1 MKNKFIIS
9 VGLITLFLGHAQA
22 NDFSLGKELF
32 NDANCMSCHTSK
44 PFQPDKTTTFLKLVK
59 AIDFCNINLNTG
71 WFEDEIEE
79 VAAYLNDKYYHHP
92 K

>member
-1 MKNKFIIS
+1 
-9 VGLITLFLGHAQA
+9 
-22 NDFSLGKELF
+22 
-32 NDANCMSCHTSK
+32 MSCHTSK

-59 AIDFCNINLNTG
+59 AIDFYNINLNTG

-79 VAAYLNDKYYHHP
+79 VAVYLNDKYYHHP